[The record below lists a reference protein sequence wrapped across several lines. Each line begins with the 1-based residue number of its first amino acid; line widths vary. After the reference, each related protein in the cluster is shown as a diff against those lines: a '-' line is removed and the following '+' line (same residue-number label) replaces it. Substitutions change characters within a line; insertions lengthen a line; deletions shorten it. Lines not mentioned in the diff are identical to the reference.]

1 MLAAALQSKKI
12 AEREEANDK
21 IKYLKRRTDR
31 EMVYKSMME
40 SKIEKQRK
48 QLNLKTEFVI
58 EKDNMERHTTNLQY
72 LKEKE
77 SRKKFESKMAY
88 SDELKV

>member
-31 EMVYKSMME
+31 EMVYKSMLE

-48 QLNLKTEFVI
+48 QLNLQTEFVI

>member
-40 SKIEKQRK
+40 SKIEKQR
-48 QLNLKTEFVI
+48 NAS
-58 EKDNMERHTTNLQY
+58 N
-72 LKEKE
+72 
-77 SRKKFESKMAY
+77 
-88 SDELKV
+88 

>member
-31 EMVYKSMME
+31 EMVYKSMLE

-58 EKDNMERHTTNLQY
+58 EKDNMKRHTTNLQY

-77 SRKKFESKMAY
+77 CREKFESKMAY